1 MVIYSVFGWFI
12 ADQFRLV
19 YDDRVPWDAY
29 FSFDNYSIVTT
40 GGGWERHPFSNYF
53 SILSVKQHYGFPV
66 EKLMLHS
73 VLFFSLFSATAISF
87 YNAAVL

>member
-53 SILSVKQHYGFPV
+53 FDLIREAALWLSGGK
-66 EKLMLHS
+66 
-73 VLFFSLFSATAISF
+73 
-87 YNAAVL
+87 N